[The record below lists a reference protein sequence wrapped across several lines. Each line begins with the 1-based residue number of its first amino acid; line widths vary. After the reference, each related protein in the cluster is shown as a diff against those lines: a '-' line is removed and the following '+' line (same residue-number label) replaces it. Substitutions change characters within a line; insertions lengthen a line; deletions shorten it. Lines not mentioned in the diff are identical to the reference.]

1 MSEVKRLL
9 EQWEKPAPEPELQP
23 VKVVWEYS
31 PPGSEWQYDRG
42 RWFAFSDD
50 VHTDEAAKESNG
62 ATGDEAEKSGTQ
74 SALESAFAEMIA
86 QAIADMRA
94 EATREEGRA
103 NRTATEI
110 REQIRRKEM
119 RQFRDHYMQTP
130 KQKEVR
136 NEGYTQ
142 RRWREFGGDWNHRK
156 YRK

>member
-74 SALESAFAEMIA
+74 SALE
-86 QAIADMRA
+86 
-94 EATREEGRA
+94 
-103 NRTATEI
+103 
-110 REQIRRKEM
+110 EM